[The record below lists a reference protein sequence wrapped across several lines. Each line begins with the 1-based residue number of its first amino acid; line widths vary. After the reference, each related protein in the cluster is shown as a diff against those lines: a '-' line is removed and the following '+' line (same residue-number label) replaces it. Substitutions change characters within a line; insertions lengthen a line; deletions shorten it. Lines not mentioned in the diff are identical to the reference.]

1 MHAWRIMLR
10 DHGKHASPNAGWPES
25 AMAAILGIQL
35 GGPGIYFGTKVDKPV
50 LGNAHAQPENRHIRC
65 AVFWMVLASLCTA
78 FVLSCIS
85 FICVT

>member
-10 DHGKHASPNAGWPES
+10 DHDRHASPNAGWPES

-85 FICVT
+85 FICVI